1 MSEPKVNEKKMVR
14 RSVAIALGIIC
25 IVLVAGL
32 VGGFGYFIL
41 TINDKDNTISSL
53 NTQISSKD
61 SQISQLNTQISDQ
74 NNTIFSLNST
84 LANADSQISQLNSNA
99 TNLQSQVNNL
109 TDILNL
115 GKSTTLYNGTVTIVP
130 STELAML
137 EENVPYA
144 GYVSVQVSSSQS
156 NATVIITVVWD
167 YYPVLRYQNDFNLGS
182 SGTAI
187 FPVLPPSMVVYFFD
201 PKLTGFNSELANV
214 TITYYY

>member
-1 MSEPKVNEKKMVR
+1 MSEIEPKKMVR
-14 RSVAIALGIIC
+14 RSVAVALGIIC
-25 IVLVAGL
+25 IVVVAGL
-32 VGGFGYFIL
+32 AGVFAYY
-41 TINDKDNTISSL
+41 INDKNSTISSL
-53 NTQISSKD
+53 NTQISNKD
-61 SQISQLNTQISDQ
+61 SQISQLNAQISDQ
-74 NNTIFSLNST
+74 NSTISSLNST

-99 TNLQSQVNNL
+99 TTLQSQVNNL

-115 GKSTTLYNGTVTIVP
+115 GKSTTLYNGTVTIVT

-156 NATVIITVVWD
+156 NATVIITVVWN

-187 FPVLPPSMVVYFFD
+187 FPVLPPSMVVYFDD
-201 PKLTGFNSELANV
+201 PKLTGFNSETANV